1 MKKFLFVLLICI
13 TSDIFSQQSINSD
26 LVVHYR
32 FDNNFE
38 DSSGNSFHATNQGSI
53 LSEDRHGN
61 SNSAA
66 YFNGIDSYIDLPNE
80 DDLKPN
86 MPFTISF
93 WIKYA
98 SDDYQNQEVFELSYE
113 ENRNSGVYFNS
124 EIGTNNLAINIAN
137 GAYNYVSFARKSF
150 VSSNSIELNSW
161 KNISVVVNNPSDM
174 KIYSDCN
181 ETGGN
186 YSGTANNLVYSN
198 TNGVLGKRQ
207 RDLNS
212 NPNFFNGYI
221 DDFKIWDRA
230 LSSEEISSLCKNL
243 SNNQFDN
250 FGEKLTIYPNPS
262 DGKLFLKTKIDFTK
276 IIIFNQIGSKVLT
289 LNYQNEVD
297 LNSLNNGIYFLNFI
311 GNHNSITRKI
321 IISK

>member
-13 TSDIFSQQSINSD
+13 TPDIFSQQSINSD

-61 SNSAA
+61 SNSAV

-150 VSSNSIELNSW
+150 VSSNSIELNTW

-198 TNGVLGKRQ
+198 TIGVLGKRQ

-230 LSSEEISSLCKNL
+230 LNPEEISSLCKNL

-276 IIIFNQIGSKVLT
+276 IIIFNQIGSKILT
-289 LNYQNEVD
+289 LNYQNEVN
-297 LNSLNNGIYFLNFI
+297 LNSLDNGIYFLNFI